1 MCFINA
7 GQLEGIGVWSAGLC
21 PVASLRCFDFFKKE
35 RAAGM
40 VPAALNLISRLWLP

>member
-1 MCFINA
+1 M
-7 GQLEGIGVWSAGLC
+7 LLSGVLIFS
-21 PVASLRCFDFFKKE
+21 KKE